1 MKTSHNNSHIRP
13 FSFFPS
19 FPARSVIF
27 TGARSRFVQTRT
39 QRNGNE
45 FLLFV
50 RMRPPWSY
58 IIVSAW
64 QGQRCAK
71 GHLPAR
77 VPLTSEWL
85 SFLSPCVRGI
95 RPCVPYTWRSLT
107 THLGVWKG
115 AEQDECD
122 QTVNKIVKYR
132 CNVHCTGSFKAGWIW
147 IGSGGNDWLLHL
159 PFPQIID
166 FADRRRDL
174 LHCRQVIK
182 VTNET
187 SAWFPFS
194 IGKLA

>member
-1 MKTSHNNSHIRP
+1 MKLYYSKRVARATMRQGPFTRPRSTHIRV
-13 FSFFPS
+13 
-19 FPARSVIF
+19 A
-27 TGARSRFVQTRT
+27 FV
-39 QRNGNE
+39 
-45 FLLFV
+45 
-50 RMRPPWSY
+50 
-58 IIVSAW
+58 
-64 QGQRCAK
+64 
-71 GHLPAR
+71 
-77 VPLTSEWL
+77 
-85 SFLSPCVRGI
+85 LSPCVRGI

-166 FADRRRDL
+166 FTDRRRDL

-194 IGKLA
+194 IGKLV